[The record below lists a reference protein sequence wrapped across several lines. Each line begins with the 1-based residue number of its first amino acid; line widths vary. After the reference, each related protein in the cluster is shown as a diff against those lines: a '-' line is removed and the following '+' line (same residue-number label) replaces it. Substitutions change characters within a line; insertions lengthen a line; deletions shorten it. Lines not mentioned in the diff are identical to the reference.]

1 MIPDIREYLKQEVAQ
16 LNKVWPANRTINIV
30 CHGHSIP
37 CGYTANHVVRMLDA
51 YPHILHELLT
61 KRFPMA
67 VMNVIVSG
75 VGGEASVSGAK
86 RMNEDVLCYKPSII
100 TIDYG
105 RNDMFL
111 PIKQVEDSWRIMI
124 EKSLE
129 NEVKV
134 ILITPAPDSGQIY
147 YEKEKRL
154 NSDEVLAKLIRNLAK
169 EYEIG
174 LADVTK
180 TFAKRMTAG
189 DVVNDYLISLNHLNR
204 DGHNLIAKEILQW
217 FPYC

>member
-1 MIPDIREYLKQEVAQ
+1 MIPDTREYLKQEAAE
-16 LNKVWPANRTINIV
+16 LNKIWPANRTMNIV

-51 YPHILHELLT
+51 YPHILCENLT
-61 KRFPMA
+61 RRFPMA

-75 VGGEASVSGAK
+75 IGGEASNDGAK
-86 RMNEDVLCYKPSII
+86 RFQEDVLCYRPFII

-111 PIKQVEDSWRIMI
+111 PMKLVEDSWRNMI

-129 NEVKV
+129 KGVKV

-154 NSDEVLAKLIRNLAK
+154 NSDEALAELIRKLAD
-169 EYEIG
+169 EYETG
-174 LADVTK
+174 LADGTLA
-180 TFAKRMTAG
+180 FEKRLAAG
-189 DVVNDYLISLNHLNR
+189 ELVNDYLISVNHLNR
-204 DGHNLIAKEILQW
+204 DGHNLIAKEILKW